1 MIFAV
6 IIKKIKGIKICSM
19 GGVVRYGERGYLG
32 RPRHGEGSEEGSRGR
47 EIQREE
53 ESRVEDCPWPRGER
67 LEGKGKRRG
76 TREQEARERRGHKRE
91 MRVQEAPK
99 KCFSKF

>member
-47 EIQREE
+47 E
-53 ESRVEDCPWPRGER
+53 VEASYDHIG
-67 LEGKGKRRG
+67 GG
-76 TREQEARERRGHKRE
+76 EARGQKARGRRE
-91 MRVQEAPK
+91 
-99 KCFSKF
+99 